1 MPLFLEGEK
10 KRERENNGG
19 KKMYG
24 VPFHGFKSKCGV
36 KPIYISTIKL

>member
-1 MPLFLEGEK
+1 MAT
-10 KRERENNGG
+10 

-36 KPIYISTIKL
+36 KPICIPTRKL